1 MAGFFEKVKKSAQD
15 LGRKISESGTIVEK
29 IKKKAALLDRKIVLC
44 EGEDSRVVEAAAKCV
59 EEKIARIVLLGNL
72 DRIKVDNP
80 DIDLSGVEIVDPEKS
95 EKLEEY
101 AKLLYELRKAKGMTE
116 EQAKEQAKDAT
127 FFGALMLK
135 AGDVDGL
142 VSGAC
147 HSTANTLRPG
157 LQIIKTAPG
166 VKSVSS
172 FNVMVAPSFGNEFAP
187 DGVLVFADCGLNPT
201 YTAEGLAEC
210 AIATAKSA
218 KEIAGLDPKVAMLSF
233 STKGSA
239 KHDNVTL
246 VQEATRIAKE
256 QAPELALDGELQF
269 DAAIVPSVGEFKA
282 PGSPVAGHANV
293 FIFPDLQS
301 GNIGYKI
308 AERLG
313 GFQAIGP
320 ICQGFAKPLNDLSR
334 GCKMNDIVC
343 AVAITALQTLEN
355 A

>member
-1 MAGFFEKVKKSAQD
+1 MGVMDKLKS
-15 LGRKISESGTIVEK
+15 LGRKIVESGSIVET
-29 IKKKAALLDRKIVLC
+29 IKKKASERDKKIVLC
-44 EGEDSRVVEAAAKCV
+44 EGEDPRVVKAAAECV
-59 EEKIARIVLLGNL
+59 EEKIARIVLLGDPAL
-72 DRIKVDNP
+72 IKSQNP
-80 DIDLSGVEIVDPEKS
+80 DVDLTGVEVIDPANS
-95 EKLEEY
+95 PKLGEY

-116 EQAKEQAKDAT
+116 EQAQEQAKDPT

-135 AGDVDGL
+135 SGDVDGL

-166 VKSVSS
+166 VASVSS
-172 FNVMVAPSFGNEFAP
+172 FNLMVAPVSGNKYCE
-187 DGVLVFADCGLNPT
+187 DDMLVFADCGLNPT
-201 YTAEGLAEC
+201 YTAEGLADC

-218 KEIAGLDPKVAMLSF
+218 KEIAGLEPRVAMLSF

-239 KHDNVTL
+239 KHDLVTL
-246 VQEATRIAKE
+246 VQEATKIAKE
-256 QAPELALDGELQF
+256 KAPELALDGELQF
-269 DAAIVPSVGEFKA
+269 DAALVPEVAALKA
-282 PGSPVAGHANV
+282 PDSKVAGHANV
-293 FIFPDLQS
+293 LIFPDLQA

-334 GCKMNDIVC
+334 GCKTADIVC
-343 AVAITALQTLEN
+343 AVAITALQVSD
-355 A
+355 

>member
-1 MAGFFEKVKKSAQD
+1 M
-15 LGRKISESGTIVEK
+15 TIAEA
-29 IKKKAALLDRKIVLC
+29 IKAKAAKKGKTIVLC
-44 EGEDSRVVEAAAKCV
+44 EGEDARVVKAASVCVKEGIAK
-59 EEKIARIVLLGNL
+59 IVLLGKEAEI
-72 DRIKVDNP
+72 RAKNP
-80 DIDLSGVEIVDPEKS
+80 DVDLTGVTIVDPETS
-95 EKLEEY
+95 PKLPAY
-101 AKLLYELRKAKGMTE
+101 SALLYELRKAKGMTE
-116 EQAKEQAKDAT
+116 EQAAAQAKDAT

-135 AGDVDGL
+135 SGDVDGL

-166 VKSVSS
+166 VTAVSS
-172 FNVMVAPSFGNEFAP
+172 FNLMVAPVTGNKYVP
-187 DGVLVFADCGLNPT
+187 DGKLVFADCGLNPT
-201 YTAEGLAEC
+201 YTAEGLADC
-210 AIATAKSA
+210 ALATAKSA

-239 KHDNVTL
+239 KHDLVTL

-256 QAPELALDGELQF
+256 KAPDLKIEGELQF
-269 DAAIVPSVGEFKA
+269 DAAIVPEVAALKA
-282 PGSPVAGHANV
+282 PQSEVAGHANV
-293 FIFPDLQS
+293 FIFPDLQA

-334 GCKMNDIVC
+334 GCKADDIVC
-343 AVAITALQTLEN
+343 AVAITALQTR
-355 A
+355 